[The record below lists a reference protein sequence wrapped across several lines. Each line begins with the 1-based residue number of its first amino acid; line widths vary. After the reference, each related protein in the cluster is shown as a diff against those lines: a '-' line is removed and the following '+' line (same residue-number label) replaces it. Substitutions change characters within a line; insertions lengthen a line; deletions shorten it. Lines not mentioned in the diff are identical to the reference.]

1 MTNHKTLPIIL
12 DKLEHALNAQGVKL
26 KRSQLLEVCA
36 GAFGYRNSNELTA
49 AAKSGKINPPS
60 VEPLGAVTLQ
70 NGQRLVIMNDPLA
83 NSPYAVDESFLE
95 QVTAEERREHIGIT
109 PYGHLVLMDAVLD
122 SHEIAEIKS
131 SEKDRYVAQYEDDKE
146 PIYIIDNETKDE
158 GGQNIAVSQILRTN
172 DPLGDIIYAKR
183 IAESLNAKTK
193 KRK

>member
-49 AAKSGKINPPS
+49 IAKSGKINPPS
-60 VEPLGAVTLQ
+60 AEPLGAVTLQ

-95 QVTAEERREHIGIT
+95 QVAAEERREHIGIT

-131 SEKDRYVAQYEDDKE
+131 SEKDRYVAEYEDDNESIYVIDTKKE
-146 PIYIIDNETKDE
+146 DKE
-158 GGQNIAVSQILRTN
+158 GNNMVVSEILRTN
-172 DPLGDIIYAKR
+172 DPLADIIYAQK
-183 IAESLNAKTK
+183 IVESLNAKTK